1 MPSLMSKHS
10 RAMYIGLGLST
21 LFLSVTLVGCG
32 SGDESEA
39 RIEPPK
45 PEVNTPKPRD
55 FGLKVP
61 VEMRDVVIKVYDNF
75 DNSLVLE
82 QPITTTTNQ
91 NFTLPYVLNTS
102 HLYRI
107 ELSSTPRTLI
117 YDFLSGQYQPF
128 TGTIHALVMV
138 NTSNLTQ
145 NIFINPSSEAIYQ
158 RALIRSGYLINDKSQ
173 DSRKISKLHL
183 ELAMTDVNNA
193 LLKPFAV
200 DVPNLETSFQLS
212 ALTDQDVRLR
222 PAVYSNTYLSL
233 GYLQQWANSYP
244 IDSYAQFSKNLALD
258 LSDGYLDAKIIHGDP
273 RTLTSLMPAAPN
285 NIDPAKNTLINI
297 ASNQTNIR
305 ETFATSLKNSVLQ
318 LASYYKQ
325 PTLNPNGYDLLQMQ
339 SYAAGIPAID
349 SNTVFRIN
357 GAGDYRRAVGFADT
371 TATCNGSIYPCKQG
385 ITGVNIINPNL
396 PSIAYLVGHYA
407 DAASGCQLNIRAN
420 GVLELTKGTQVFRST
435 LDADSTD
442 NLLQVD
448 KATHLYL
455 LNSSTTE
462 PDNAALEYTFVQVNI
477 KANQVLG
484 ASAGVDTRKAPDQLK
499 STQLQCSFS

>member
-1 MPSLMSKHS
+1 MKIAIDLVNLDKKLQTMSMMSGLIRPSGKSIRDKYS
-10 RAMYIGLGLST
+10 RGKNIL
-21 LFLSVTLVGCG
+21 
-32 SGDESEA
+32 
-39 RIEPPK
+39 
-45 PEVNTPKPRD
+45 NTFSYTGAFSMAAAK
-55 FGLKVP
+55 GGA
-61 VEMRDVVIKVYDNF
+61 
-75 DNSLVLE
+75 
-82 QPITTTTNQ
+82 ITTSVDLASRSLEKTTE
-91 NFTLPYVLNTS
+91 NFT
-102 HLYRI
+102 I
-107 ELSSTPRTLI
+107 
-117 YDFLSGQYQPF
+117 
-128 TGTIHALVMV
+128 
-138 NTSNLTQ
+138 
-145 NIFINPSSEAIYQ
+145 
-158 RALIRSGYLINDKSQ
+158 
-173 DSRKISKLHL
+173 
-183 ELAMTDVNNA
+183 
-193 LLKPFAV
+193 
-200 DVPNLETSFQLS
+200 
-212 ALTDQDVRLR
+212 
-222 PAVYSNTYLSL
+222 
-233 GYLQQWANSYP
+233 
-244 IDSYAQFSKNLALD
+244 
-258 LSDGYLDAKIIHGDP
+258 
-273 RTLTSLMPAAPN
+273 N